1 MIVWVSELVIENL
14 TRTRASDRFSRSII
28 LKKPGFCPRYA
39 IAPQAKKETG
49 FLWWIIKITVG
60 SKEETR
66 FLATVCD
73 RSSSQKKNRVSFVH
87 NKDNCS

>member
-1 MIVWVSELVIENL
+1 MLYIRMATADAFVLYVDALAKEIAEQPPRE
-14 TRTRASDRFSRSII
+14 TR
-28 LKKPGFCPRYA
+28 
-39 IAPQAKKETG
+39 KETG

-66 FLATVCD
+66 FLGM
-73 RSSSQKKNRVSFVH
+73 RNRVSLVD